1 MRAMAFRRICLMAL
15 AAMAI
20 AADAAAYELRFNDG
34 HGPACTACWA
44 VPASERT
51 YSVDCGGFI
60 QQVLCERDPKDGT
73 MRLRGLEAW
82 GTVEKDV
89 LTLTVT
95 RKDFEGTYRFK
106 GGRLKSFSRPG
117 AAGSEAA
124 ERMRARLTSSASP
137 EALRNALWRRRKP
150 ETRCRYW
157 DRCND
162 RLRLW
167 FENPNEAGALLA
179 LIALL
184 VLGCALSLHGIW
196 RLHAILLTPTCFC
209 GVLLAESRGAV
220 LAYALGAV
228 AMIACWCWRRRSV
241 RQICLYGLSVILA
254 AGIVYLL
261 FGKTRCI
268 SRLLE
273 LDVGNSMRLDMWL
286 AAPRM
291 MVCAPLGWWS
301 KVGSLYCEWFQFLG
315 INQVFWSLNNTH
327 LTVMVWGGFVVS
339 FVYVW
344 LWVEILR
351 SLTAEALWRGRILA
365 LGQWVA
371 LAVAMWFSPIGLY
384 HPDVLVLPGLL
395 LALHVWRLA
404 SERRFSLKGIGG
416 SALVAACLL
425 LLVAF
430 AGWLLQ
436 RDDASGSHLVVRKA
450 FGIQLGRG
458 EPKTWIVNDGFV
470 LSGGTCGVL
479 GKELR
484 AFLRQHP
491 DRGALAVVDSLDALP
506 ARAEKAILTGSA
518 CSEYVRRYRDGESV
532 PEARQLYFLSPDLQ
546 PSEIPSE
553 LTDGNKLRVVAG
565 EVLVSTWGR
574 LAFVPSWLTIVP
586 ATALYIPGW
595 KECVGL

>member
-1 MRAMAFRRICLMAL
+1 MRAVAFRRICLMAL
-15 AAMAI
+15 ATVAVTPD
-20 AADAAAYELRFNDG
+20 ADAYELRFNDG
-34 HGPACTACWA
+34 RNPACTACWVA
-44 VPASERT
+44 PASERT
-51 YSVDCGGFI
+51 YVADFGGFM
-60 QQVLCERDPKDGT
+60 QQVICERDLKDGT
-73 MRLRGLEAW
+73 MRLRSFEAT

-89 LTLTVT
+89 LTLKVT

-117 AAGSEAA
+117 AASSEAA
-124 ERMRARLTSSASP
+124 ERVRARLTSSVSP
-137 EALRNALWRRRKP
+137 EALQNALWRRRKP
-150 ETRCRYW
+150 DTRCRFW
-157 DRCND
+157 DNCND

-184 VLGCALSLHGIW
+184 VLGCALSLRGIW
-196 RLHAILLTPTCFC
+196 RLHAILLTPTCFY
-209 GVLLAESRGAV
+209 GVLMAESRGAV
-220 LAYALGAV
+220 LAFALGAV
-228 AMIACWCWRRRSV
+228 AMTACWRWRLRNVRRL
-241 RQICLYGLSVILA
+241 CLHGLAVVLA
-254 AGIVYLL
+254 AGAVYLL

-286 AAPRM
+286 AALRM

-301 KVGSLYCEWFQFLG
+301 KAGTLYCEWFQSLD

-327 LTVMVWGGFVVS
+327 LTVMVWGGFALS
-339 FVYVW
+339 FVYIW

-351 SLTAEALWRGRILA
+351 SLTAEALLRGRILA

-404 SERRFSLKGIGG
+404 SEWRFSLKGIGG

-425 LLVAF
+425 VLVAA

-436 RDDASGSHLVVRKA
+436 RDDASGSHLVVRKS

-491 DRGALAVVDSLDALP
+491 DRGALAVVDSLDAVP
-506 ARAEKAILTGSA
+506 ARVEKAILTGRA

-546 PSEIPSE
+546 PSGIPSE
-553 LTDGNKLRVVAG
+553 LTDDDKLRVVAG
-565 EVLVSTWGR
+565 EILVSTWGR

-586 ATALYIPGW
+586 ATALYIPDW